1 MNKYINKKKLND
13 TYFIKYKYLFT
24 YLYKNYNFIN
34 QNILYNFIILSE
46 KKLCNY
52 NFKYDLFEQLYMNI
66 ILHKNNIKLIINIQH
81 YIIKEYYTNKNTKK
95 LIISNVISVVKNIYN
110 TLNNANNIDTI
121 LFHNNKNPNPKL
133 LVYPVILDLK
143 YNKSNINKNIY
154 SSFNINIYNQ
164 FLKNLKNNEE
174 INNIVIPKYKYDII
188 SCHIGYISLLGLMTS
203 YRMTLEI
210 PNIISTIAMALK
222 NISKDGTLLLFWTIV
237 NINIPIIKKML
248 SLLSHGFKNIE
259 IIDNDINQNLLI
271 GVPEYYIKCSGYKDN
286 ITHELINKLLDI
298 AIESIEY
305 TYDICD
311 VLDYYDDYTEKNPN
325 HSLFYNKKENKDE
338 SFYTHL
344 TKKSSTASHSSSHSS
359 SHSLTRKSLD
369 SSTKTKTNTN
379 TKKEITPIY
388 YIEDI
393 NIPELDKIMENGKL
407 QFEVA
412 QLMNKL
418 ESIFVGYFKMVNNL
432 ILNAITKDKNGNLVV
447 KKEAILQKDIT
458 NLSKLINMFEY
469 NKLPYNKHALNV
481 VLNKQDEILDHFY
494 SLDTPVNH
502 KLIRYEDRTSKILVK
517 HALDYFYE
525 YNTSTKIN
533 TKTYDFSMINDYY
546 NRIKIALQVKNNL
559 ISDVS
564 NANQSNQSNP
574 TEHKTPKNAEA
585 EYDYILHDFA
595 GGLCHYLNNKYKTLP
610 IQISGS
616 FVKLWEILTIFN
628 LIPENTES
636 LKVLHLCEAPGEMI
650 LCVKYWVESK
660 CPKLNMNN
668 MSNYEWMGNTL
679 NPYEAQN
686 RYRFNKDVST
696 DMYGLIKHNYDKWLF
711 GNDNTGDITKSHIIK
726 SIRNDIKRM
735 WLGKKEQKEQ
745 KLDLIISDGSISFTN
760 NDKLLIQKLDFA
772 QVVSVLA
779 CSSLG
784 GNCCIKHFIPY
795 VNLNDPTLMNAD
807 TINTSDKYSKILRD
821 SIAEGSGLFVGY
833 LYLYYI
839 SFESVSFYKP
849 NSSKSDSSEF
859 YVVCKG
865 FKCVEDEYLDSL
877 LAILDNFTLDNTL
890 IDKNKIPPTFLVQ
903 IKNFLESMSNTNILT
918 IEKENLLLTCYK
930 NSEENNKKGQ
940 KHNDVLN
947 CDNFFNKKKIE
958 GITIPKYK
966 EWIKIYNFQ

>member
-1 MNKYINKKKLND
+1 MKYIILNKLND
-13 TYFIKYKYLFT
+13 KNYIKYKYLF
-24 YLYKNYNFIN
+24 NYSYDKFNAVN
-34 QNILYNFIILSE
+34 QNILYNF
-46 KKLCNY
+46 
-52 NFKYDLFEQLYMNI
+52 LY
-66 ILHKNNIKLIINIQH
+66 K
-81 YIIKEYYTNKNTKK
+81 TNKNICTVNFKNSFDEQTYYNIMYNKK
-95 LIISNVISVVKNIYN
+95 TEIYKNIFNFIYLIVNKYYNTRTLVISNTPTIILNIYN
-110 TLNNANNIDTI
+110 LKKIDAILLHNIFKEKEINYTHILIKNNTNN
-121 LFHNNKNPNPKL
+121 
-133 LVYPVILDLK
+133 
-143 YNKSNINKNIY
+143 SNIY
-154 SSFNINIYNQ
+154 SSFDKDIYKQ
-164 FLKNLKNNEE
+164 FLINLRNDNEE
-174 INNIVIPKYKYDII
+174 NNISIQKKKYNLI
-188 SCHIGYISLLGLMTS
+188 SCHITLLNGLSLMAS
-203 YRMTLEI
+203 YKMMLEI
-210 PNIISTIAMALK
+210 PNIISSIVMSLK
-222 NISKDGTLLLFWTIV
+222 YLEKDGTLLLFWTLV
-237 NINIPIIKKML
+237 NINIPVIKKIL
-248 SLLSHGFKNIE
+248 SLLTYGFKNID

-286 ITHELINKLLDI
+286 ISNDLINKLLDI
-298 AIESIEY
+298 AIETIEY

-311 VLDYYDDYTEKNPN
+311 ILDYYEDYTEKHPN
-325 HSLFYNKKENKDE
+325 HSLFYNKKEKEDSYN
-338 SFYTHL
+338 SHV
-344 TKKSSTASHSSSHSS
+344 TKKSSGTSKYSS
-359 SHSLTRKSLD
+359 SHSLTRKSSD
-369 SSTKTKTNTN
+369 SITSTKLNTK

-393 NIPELDKIMENGKL
+393 NIPEIDKIMENGKL
-407 QFEVA
+407 LFEVD

-432 ILNAITKDKNGNLVV
+432 ILNAITKDKNGNLIV

-502 KLIRYEDRTSKILVK
+502 KLIRYEDRKSRSSVK
-517 HALDYFYE
+517 HALDYFYA
-525 YNTSTKIN
+525 YNTSTRIN

-564 NANQSNQSNP
+564 NTHEGN
-574 TEHKTPKNAEA
+574 KTSQNAEY
-585 EYDYILHDFA
+585 EYILHDFA
-595 GGLCHYLNNKYKTLP
+595 GGLCNYLNNKYKTLP
-610 IQISGS
+610 IQIGGS

-628 LIPENTES
+628 LIPEHTTS

-668 MSNYEWMGNTL
+668 MSSYEWMGNTL

-726 SIRNDIKRM
+726 SIRNDIKRI
-735 WLGKKEQKEQ
+735 WLGKREDQKKEKEQ

-795 VNLNDPTLMNAD
+795 VNLNDPSLNVIDNDSRTNY
-807 TINTSDKYSKILRD
+807 TKILNE
-821 SIAEGSGLFVGY
+821 SIAEGSGLFIGY

-839 SFESVSFYKP
+839 SFDSVSFYKP

-865 FKCVEDEYLDSL
+865 FKGIEDDYLDSL
-877 LAILDNFTLDNTL
+877 LAILDNFQLNNTL
-890 IDKNKIPPTFLVQ
+890 IDKDKIPPTFLVQ

-930 NSEENNKKGQ
+930 NSEETNKTGK
-940 KHNDVLN
+940 KHNDVLKCN
-947 CDNFFNKKKIE
+947 HFFDKKKIE

>member
-1 MNKYINKKKLND
+1 MNKLIITKILND
-13 TYFIKYKYLFT
+13 KYYVKYKYLFD
-24 YLYKNYNFIN
+24 YPYKKFDLIN
-34 QNILYNFIILSE
+34 QNILYNFMVPNTNLICNKLFKLSLIE
-46 KKLCNY
+46 QTYRNTIYFTINDFNY
-52 NFKYDLFEQLYMNI
+52 LYI
-66 ILHKNNIKLIINIQH
+66 KNNSLIITNYSSFLIQNYKYNKNIDAI
-81 YIIKEYYTNKNTKK
+81 YIYSKQYDQKKYYINILNSIKEYNISSQLFS
-95 LIISNVISVVKNIYN
+95 LIE
-110 TLNNANNIDTI
+110 
-121 LFHNNKNPNPKL
+121 
-133 LVYPVILDLK
+133 LDNYK
-143 YNKSNINKNIY
+143 
-154 SSFNINIYNQ
+154 Q
-164 FLKNLKNNEE
+164 FIINLKNNSEE
-174 INNIVIPKYKYDII
+174 NNISIPNHKYNFI
-188 SCHIGYISLLGLMTS
+188 SCNIVNTYSLSLTASYKINLYI
-203 YRMTLEI
+203 
-210 PNIISTIAMALK
+210 PDIISTIAIALK

-237 NINIPIIKKML
+237 NVNVPVIKKIL
-248 SLLSHGFKNIE
+248 SILVQGFKTVE
-259 IIDNDINQNLLI
+259 IIDNDINLNLLI
-271 GVPEYYIKCSGYKDN
+271 GVPEYYIKCSGYKNN
-286 ITHELINKLLDI
+286 ITNDLINQLLDI
-298 AIESIEY
+298 AIYSIEY
-305 TYDICD
+305 TYPVCD
-311 VLDYYDDYTEKNPN
+311 VLDYYDDYTEKHPK
-325 HSLFYNKKENKDE
+325 HSLFYNKKEKEDSYNI
-338 SFYTHL
+338 HV
-344 TKKSSTASHSSSHSS
+344 TKKSIGSSKHSS
-359 SHSLTRKSLD
+359 SHSLTRKSSD
-369 SSTKTKTNTN
+369 SSTNTN
-379 TKKEITPIY
+379 TKKDITPIY

-432 ILNAITKDKNGNLVV
+432 ILNAITKDKNGNLII
-447 KKEAILQKDIT
+447 KKEAMLQKDIT

-502 KLIRYEDRTSKILVK
+502 KLIRYEDRTSKILVN
-517 HALDYFYE
+517 HALDYFYA

-564 NANQSNQSNP
+564 NTQEDNKISQNDQY
-574 TEHKTPKNAEA
+574 E
-585 EYDYILHDFA
+585 YILHDFA

-784 GNCCIKHFIPY
+784 GDCCIKHFIPY
-795 VNLNDPTLMNAD
+795 VNLNDPTIMNAD
-807 TINTSDKYSKILRD
+807 NDSRTNYTKILNE

-849 NSSKSDSSEF
+849 NSSKTDNSEF

-865 FKCVEDEYLDSL
+865 FKGVEDEYLDSL

-930 NSEENNKKGQ
+930 NNEETNKTGK
-940 KHNDVLN
+940 KHNDVLKCN
-947 CDNFFNKKKIE
+947 NFFDKKKIE